1 MLTKKAYST
10 KAAKIGYVRQTDI
23 DEERYNELIMK
34 MAKTNEYIA
43 RADVVNLLH
52 VSTSKAY
59 QLLRKLSDEG
69 RLEIINNGHYAKYK
83 IVN

>member
-43 RADVVNLLH
+43 RADVATVYTDYHDGQLYHFRNNTTGEKWMLL
-52 VSTSKAY
+52 
-59 QLLRKLSDEG
+59 
-69 RLEIINNGHYAKYK
+69 
-83 IVN
+83 